1 MKYKTDEIE
10 ADWYRWLNRSK
21 PSNEPFMRL
30 YRVMLLIDALSQ
42 ATGHGEI
49 TITCFIRAQDFDS
62 YHSKAQAADF
72 SLKGKSKEWYAAM
85 ILFRDV
91 LRRLDWQVQLV
102 PHLEI
107 YGQDHQH
114 IHVEIDD
121 NSLTK
126 R

>member
-1 MKYKTDEIE
+1 MKYNSHEIKVE
-10 ADWYRWLNRSK
+10 WEHYLNRK
-21 PSNEPFMRL
+21 PPHEPFMRL
-30 YRVMLLIDALSQ
+30 YRVMLVIDALSQ

-62 YHSKAQAADF
+62 YHYKAQAADF
-72 SLKGKSKEWYAAM
+72 RVRDKSKEWYAAM

-102 PHLEI
+102 PHLEL
-107 YGQDHQH
+107 YGTSNQH

-121 NSLTK
+121 NSLKK

>member
-1 MKYKTDEIE
+1 MKYKTDEIKV
-10 ADWYRWLNRSK
+10 DWERWLNREMPHK
-21 PSNEPFMRL
+21 PFMRL
-30 YRVMLLIDALSQ
+30 CKVMHVIDVLSQ
-42 ATGHGEI
+42 VTGHGEI
-49 TITCFIRAQDFDS
+49 TITCFIRAHDFDS

-72 SLKGKSKEWYAAM
+72 RVNDKNKEWYAAM

-102 PHLEI
+102 PHLEL
-107 YGQDHQH
+107 YRTVHEH

-121 NSLTK
+121 NSLTA

>member
-1 MKYKTDEIE
+1 MKHKTDEIK
-10 ADWYRWLNRSK
+10 ADFERWLGREIPHK
-21 PSNEPFMRL
+21 PFMRL
-30 YRVMLLIDALSQ
+30 HRIMLVIDALSQ

-72 SLKGKSKEWYAAM
+72 RVRDKSKEWYAAM

-107 YGQDHQH
+107 YGTERQH

-121 NSLTK
+121 NSIT
-126 R
+126 RR

>member
-1 MKYKTDEIE
+1 MKFKTDEIKL
-10 ADWYRWLNRSK
+10 DWERWLNRAV
-21 PSNEPFMRL
+21 PHEPFLQLRE
-30 YRVMLLIDALSQ
+30 VMLVIDALSQ

-62 YHSKAQAADF
+62 YHFKAQAADF
-72 SLKGKSKEWYAAM
+72 SLRGKSKEYYAAM
-85 ILFRDV
+85 ILFREV

-102 PHLEI
+102 LHLEL
-107 YGQDHQH
+107 YGGDHRH

-121 NSLTK
+121 NSITK

>member
-1 MKYKTDEIE
+1 MKYKTDEIK
-10 ADWYRWLNRSK
+10 ADWERWLARPVPHK
-21 PSNEPFMRL
+21 PFMQL
-30 YRVMLLIDALSQ
+30 YMIMLAIDSLSQ

-62 YHSKAQAADF
+62 YHAKAQAADIRVR
-72 SLKGKSKEWYAAM
+72 GKPKEWYAAM

-102 PHLEI
+102 PHLEL
-107 YGQDHQH
+107 YGKDSQH

-126 R
+126 K